1 MRLVRGEA
9 RARNHRD
16 TTTVRTWDER
26 SGGYGV
32 RWSATREAEVTAL
45 RSNRHPVGFPDG
57 RCAPTTR
64 GGGPRYSKVLWSA
77 SLNEYRVEY
86 LDGTGR
92 VRVASKAKAK
102 RRNAFV
108 GREAPI
114 ETLMNRSLRFSGV
127 SYIGTTLGYPDD
139 GDAEEGREGRELS
152 GGAGGRGEEGEG
164 VRGGGGKW

>member
-45 RSNRHPVGFPDG
+45 RSNRHPVG
-57 RCAPTTR
+57 
-64 GGGPRYSKVLWSA
+64 
-77 SLNEYRVEY
+77 
-86 LDGTGR
+86 
-92 VRVASKAKAK
+92 
-102 RRNAFV
+102 
-108 GREAPI
+108 EAPI

>member
-1 MRLVRGEA
+1 MTKFASWCVVRHGRETTGIRGRLE
-9 RARNHRD
+9 
-16 TTTVRTWDER
+16 TWDER

-64 GGGPRYSKVLWSA
+64 GGGPRYPKVWLV
-77 SLNEYRVEY
+77 SLSEYRVEY

-139 GDAEEGREGRELS
+139 GDAEEGREGREQS
-152 GGAGGRGEEGEG
+152 
-164 VRGGGGKW
+164 